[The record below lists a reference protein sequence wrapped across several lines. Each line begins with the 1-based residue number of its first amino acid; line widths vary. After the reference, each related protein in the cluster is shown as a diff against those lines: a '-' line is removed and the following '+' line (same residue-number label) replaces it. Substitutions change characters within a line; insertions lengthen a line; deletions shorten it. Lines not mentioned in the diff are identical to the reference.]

1 MWWCSLKLLCARSIS
16 AGQVRNSSDAQ
27 QHLRG
32 LRFGGWLCHS
42 RATPVSTTD
51 TKGPTGRVTIVWWLE
66 NDGLAYSDLP

>member
-32 LRFGGWLCHS
+32 LRCGGWLCHD
-42 RATPVSTTD
+42 RYQGTN
-51 TKGPTGRVTIVWWLE
+51 G
-66 NDGLAYSDLP
+66 